1 MEDEGTHLLVA
12 LETGEGLVLGNGS
25 SRRPVNKKKHVF
37 PKSCFLHGEG
47 GGAEDLLVL
56 HLVGRHEDLD
66 SQL

>member
-25 SRRPVNKKKHVF
+25 SRRPVNKKKHAF

-47 GGAEDLLVL
+47 GGAEDLLVV
-56 HLVGRHEDLD
+56 HLVAGHEQADGRL
-66 SQL
+66 